1 MFSLKNWIKINIKR
15 KLSENS
21 ALDCLQT
28 LIFRIDIDKK
38 VDFYSILIKILVKF
52 IFLSKDVKFYF
63 FEQILRF

>member
-38 VDFYSILIKILVKF
+38 MNFTRILMKI
-52 IFLSKDVKFYF
+52 
-63 FEQILRF
+63 E